1 MSLSAKSIAVAALAL
16 TLVACSPEHPA
27 PDREPSSALPP
38 EKAPEVANASSV
50 DMLTSAGYGAL
61 RIGMGQQEIDRA
73 YGPMPDASNQVSD
86 ECLYYHPPKAPEGML
101 VMVQDGRLTRIT
113 LRQPADIKTDKG
125 FGVGDDPAA
134 IRAAYGDQGRWSLHA
149 YETAPAGYFTVWS
162 DKVRPNDDY
171 VEDPAARGLVY
182 EVGGEGRV
190 KFVHAGD
197 PSIQL
202 VEGCA

>member
-1 MSLSAKSIAVAALAL
+1 LSGEKTLEAA
-16 TLVACSPEHPA
+16 T
-27 PDREPSSALPP
+27 
-38 EKAPEVANASSV
+38 ASGV
-50 DMLTSAGYGAL
+50 DTLTSAGYGAL

-73 YGPMPDASNQVSD
+73 YGPMPDTSSQVSD
-86 ECLYYHPPKAPEGML
+86 ECLYYHPPRAPEGMM
-101 VMVQDGRLTRIT
+101 VMVQDGRLTRIS

-149 YETAPAGYFTVWS
+149 YEAAPAGYFTVWS
-162 DKVRPNDDY
+162 DRVRPDDDY
-171 VEDPAARGLVY
+171 VEDPTARGVVY

-190 KFVHAGD
+190 KFVHAGG